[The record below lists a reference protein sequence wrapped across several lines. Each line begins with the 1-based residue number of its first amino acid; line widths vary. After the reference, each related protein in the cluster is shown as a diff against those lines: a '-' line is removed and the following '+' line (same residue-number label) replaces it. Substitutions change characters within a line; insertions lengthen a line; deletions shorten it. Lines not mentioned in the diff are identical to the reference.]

1 MVKGKIK
8 IKTSN
13 YVFLTAFY
21 IVVVYNFFNI
31 PLKIQIN
38 LASHIPLLYSIGYIV
53 AEFLVLYVAVA
64 TFLFL
69 FSFSR
74 ILLKFWVFVLI
85 IISTIVTYYTI
96 NYHIVIEEVLLGTIL
111 ETNIEEVSA
120 VISLKLIIFF
130 ICLAI
135 LPIYLFV
142 YKIRITKITWL
153 SIIDS
158 KQNFLSVCK
167 VSYILCI
174 MLIFSYMLQPALLHG
189 KYVLKNALSLYTPV
203 NYIAAT
209 YMYIFRL
216 AGSTKDLHNID
227 ISKKYPF
234 SFSNKSIKKDNITI
248 VLVIGESARA
258 DHQSLNGYKRDT
270 NPNLKKVKNLVTYPN
285 VYSCGTL
292 SRVSVTC
299 ILSRRGHNNLVLP
312 LPENNMIS
320 AFNSLGFKTYFL
332 STQTMYDSHYNY
344 FYLASKDANTVKF
357 INKLRVNI
365 ASNSE
370 VYDEILL
377 KEVDKIQK
385 QKTGNKLIVL
395 YLVGSHLA
403 YNIRYPNKF
412 RVFKGKD
419 NNLDSY
425 DNTVLYTD
433 YILSKIIE
441 KYRKQRTF
449 LYYVSDHGESLGER
463 GVYYHGAKYEIAPK
477 EQKNVAQF
485 IWASDS
491 MLKILGEKYKN
502 IRKNRREKISQDY
515 VFHSLFQC
523 LGIKSKIV
531 NKNLSI
537 CN

>member
-1 MVKGKIK
+1 MVKGKID

-13 YVFLTAFY
+13 YVLLVTFY
-21 IVVVYNFFNI
+21 IAVVYNFFNI

-38 LASHIPLLYSIGYIV
+38 SASHIPLLYSIGYIV
-53 AEFLVLYVAVA
+53 AEFLVLYVVVA

-111 ETNIEEVSA
+111 EANIEEVSA

-135 LPIYLFV
+135 LPISFFV
-142 YKIRITKITWL
+142 YKIRITRIKWL
-153 SIIDS
+153 PIIER
-158 KQNFLSVCK
+158 KQNFFSVCK
-167 VSYILCI
+167 VSVILCM
-174 MLIFSYMLQPALLHG
+174 MLVFSYILQPALLHG
-189 KYVLKNALSLYTPV
+189 KYVFKNALSLYTPV

-209 YMYIFRL
+209 YMYVFRL
-216 AGSTKDLHNID
+216 AGSTKGLHNID

-234 SFSNKSIKKDNITI
+234 SFSNKSIKKANITI
-248 VLVIGESARA
+248 ILVIGESARA

-270 NPNLKKVKNLVTYPN
+270 NPNLEKVKNLVTYPN

-292 SRVSVTC
+292 SRISVTC

-403 YNIRYPNKF
+403 YNIRYPKEFKKFTPDNLTRNVYNKALI
-412 RVFKGKD
+412 
-419 NNLDSY
+419 NSY
-425 DNTVLYTD
+425 DNTILYTD

-449 LYYVSDHGESLGER
+449 LYYVSDHGESLGEG

-477 EQKNVAQF
+477 EQRM
-485 IWASDS
+485 W
-491 MLKILGEKYKN
+491 
-502 IRKNRREKISQDY
+502 
-515 VFHSLFQC
+515 HSLSGHQ
-523 LGIKSKIV
+523 IRW
-531 NKNLSI
+531 
-537 CN
+537 